1 VSLVGRSFG
10 VFKLRPRGWD
20 GDEIDVSVPRRD
32 SKVGPGHRG
41 IAVEGDPSMSIEEA
55 SRRRDL
61 TVNALMYDLVEERV
75 VDPQGGL
82 DDLRD
87 GRLRAVDADTFLEDP
102 LRALRAVQFTARLGF
117 QVDPGLVSLCR
128 AASLDELPAERILGE
143 WTKLMLHG
151 VAVSQGL
158 QVARDAQIL
167 SRVFPMVSD
176 APDPVA
182 DAALDRLAK
191 GPRDLQEPEGRRWVV
206 MLAAWLHGCDAAS
219 AEAAL
224 DVLGLHRWRGYDVRT
239 ATLRAIS
246 QRAAP
251 VASDAELR
259 WLSTRAE
266 VGLVLT
272 VRAALEPDFDPP
284 TARAAALGVLTEA
297 PPRLIQG
304 RDLAQMGVAPGPNMG
319 RILDAVY
326 GQQLDGVVTDP
337 SMAAAAAAAL
347 IRGPE

>member
-1 VSLVGRSFG
+1 MPPVVAALAQRLEEVGGRAFLVGGGVRDHLMGRAIHDWDVEVFGVDVETLRRELQRLGKVSLVGRSFG

-182 DAALDRLAK
+182 DAALDRLEA
-191 GPRDLQEPEGRRWVV
+191 RI
-206 MLAAWLHGCDAAS
+206 
-219 AEAAL
+219 AAL
-224 DVLGLHRWRGYDVRT
+224 TARGVDVSNLDFEASYGRTSMEYYDGFVFGFYAESRPD
-239 ATLRAIS
+239 LP
-246 QRAAP
+246 P
-251 VASDAELR
+251 VAS
-259 WLSTRAE
+259 
-266 VGLVLT
+266 G
-272 VRAALEPDFDPP
+272 
-284 TARAAALGVLTEA
+284 
-297 PPRLIQG
+297 G
-304 RDLAQMGVAPGPNMG
+304 R
-319 RILDAVY
+319 
-326 GQQLDGVVTDP
+326 
-337 SMAAAAAAAL
+337 
-347 IRGPE
+347 